1 MKITFHKNRGFT
13 LVELLVVISVI
24 GLLSSVIL
32 VALNN
37 ARQKGTVASAVE
49 FADNVYHKLGVNT
62 LLSMNFNNGSG
73 EPNDQ
78 TGNFVPWSG
87 YTVNDMTYNGSSPF
101 SDGGDSLSVDSTLSL
116 PMVGNVNL
124 PDQSGLTVSIFANTL
139 STDNNTTP
147 YYLYYI
153 PVSTSI
159 TNSDF
164 TAYYNGSNKSIVCGF
179 VTAGIFIKTKSIS
192 APSFNDGNWH
202 NVTCSYDVSTSNIML
217 YIDGVLGS
225 PASVSPTPTITG
237 VKQAIYVGAGL
248 GGFSP
253 FSGLIDNF
261 QIFSG
266 SIIE

>member
-78 TGNFVPWSG
+78 TGNFVLWSG
-87 YTVNDMTYNGSSPF
+87 HTANDMTYNSSSPF
-101 SDGGDSLSVDSTLSL
+101 SDGGDSLSVDSTLNL

-139 STDNNTTP
+139 STDNNTAP

-159 TNSDF
+159 GNSGL
-164 TAYYNGSNKSIVCGF
+164 TAYYNGGNNNIVCGF
-179 VTAGIFIKTKSIS
+179 YLKIESIY

-237 VKQAIYVGAGL
+237 VKQVIYVGAGP
-248 GGFSP
+248 GGVSP